1 MTNHSK
7 IQKFQIESGA
17 YTLVGDTVSRDTPP
31 RTLVLHGAGN
41 ARRRD
46 FRLFREKL
54 LSRGI
59 ASAAF
64 DFVGHGDTGGELK
77 HSSLLSRTKQAGR
90 IIEALNL
97 RQPFSVIA
105 ASMGAYTAVKL
116 LQYYRIANLILLV
129 PAMYNSAAYPVPFNQ
144 GFTQIIRRSRS
155 WENSDAWQILS
166 GYKGRIFIVAGECD
180 QVIPPEVIRRL
191 YDSAANAAQ
200 RKLFIAPGASHSV
213 FTDLRLNQPEVF
225 RKVFGEIVAMLKSR
239 P

>member
-1 MTNHSK
+1 MNKNSK
-7 IQKFQIESGA
+7 IQKFQIESGV

-46 FRLFREKL
+46 FRLFREEL
-54 LSRGI
+54 LSHGI
-59 ASAAF
+59 SSVSF

-77 HSSLLSRTKQAGR
+77 DSSLLSRTRQAGR

-97 RQPFSVIA
+97 RQPISVIA

-116 LQYYRIANLILLV
+116 LQDYRIANLILLV
-129 PAMYNSAAYPVPFNQ
+129 PAMYDSAAYAVPFNQ
-144 GFTQIIRRSRS
+144 GFTQLIRKPQS

-166 GYKGRIFIVAGECD
+166 GYRGRIFIVAGETD

-213 FTDLRLNQPEVF
+213 FSDLRLNQPEVF
-225 RKVFGEIVAMLKSR
+225 RRLFGEIVEMLKCR